1 MDEKKSKEL
10 DAVTKGKKKRAF
22 PSAYTVLFII
32 LILAALVT
40 WVSETGAYSKMVYNV
55 DSDMFEVTDSSGE
68 VEEMPATQESLDKLD
83 INANLDKFLDESIY
97 KPVAVP
103 GTYEEIES
111 NPQGIAEIIMAPING
126 VYETIDIALFV
137 FIIGG
142 MIGLLNYTGTFA
154 AGLGSLSK
162 ATKGKEHLLIIL
174 VTFLVALGGTTFGMC
189 EETIAFYPV
198 IIPIFVIAGY
208 DALVG
213 IAAVYVGSQIGCMA
227 STVNPFSVV
236 IASNAAGVNFMEGF
250 GLRVVALIIGTI
262 IVTIYIL
269 RYAKKVKADPSKS
282 YILESKEYIEHKFCS
297 TEEAPAL
304 TGRGKIAL
312 LLFFATFV
320 IMVYGVTQLDWW
332 FGEMAALFLVSAIII
347 GIVLGLSERE
357 IASGFIDG
365 ASEMMGVALVV
376 GVARAVNLVL
386 DAGLVSDA
394 LLHAMTGWVDGMSPS
409 VFIILM
415 FFIFII
421 LGFFI
426 NSTSGLAVLSI
437 PIMAPLADAAGMP
450 RETVITA
457 YIFGQGMMSFITPTG
472 LILVVLELVH
482 VNYDKY
488 LKFMMPLFGILCV
501 FAIVMLLIEAQIA
514 VL

>member
-10 DAVTKGKKKRAF
+10 DAVTKGKKKRSF
-22 PSAYTVLFII
+22 PSAYSVLFII
-32 LILAALVT
+32 LILAAAVT
-40 WVSETGAYSKMVYNV
+40 YFSETGAYSKMVYNV
-55 DSDMFEVTDSSGE
+55 DADLFEVTAPDGSVS
-68 VEEMPATQESLDKLD
+68 EMPATQESLDELNISAD
-83 INANLDKFLDESIY
+83 LELFLDESIY
-97 KPVAVP
+97 KPVAIP
-103 GTYEEIES
+103 ETYEEIES
-111 NPQGIAEIIMAPING
+111 NPQGLTEIIMAPING
-126 VYETIDIALFV
+126 VYETIDIALFI

-142 MIGLLNYTGTFA
+142 MIGLINYTGTFA

-162 ATKGKEHLLIIL
+162 VTKGKEYLLIIL

-213 IAAVYVGSQIGCMA
+213 IAAVYIGSQIGCMA

-262 IVTIYIL
+262 IVTLYIL
-269 RYAKKVKADPSKS
+269 RYAKKVKANPSSS

-297 TEEAPAL
+297 TEDAPQL

-312 LLFFATFV
+312 LQFFGTFV
-320 IMVYGVTQLDWW
+320 VMIYGVTKLDWW
-332 FGEMAALFLVSAIII
+332 FGEMGALFLVSAIIM

-357 IASGFIDG
+357 IVNGFING

-376 GVARAVNLVL
+376 GVARAVNLIL

-394 LLHAMTGWVDGMSPS
+394 LLHTMTGWVVGMSPS

-415 FFIFII
+415 FLIFII

-437 PIMAPLADAAGMP
+437 PIMAPLADAVGMP
-450 RETVITA
+450 REAVITA
-457 YIFGQGMMSFITPTG
+457 YLFGQGMMSFITPTG

-488 LKFMMPLFGILCV
+488 LKFMMPLFGILSV
-501 FAIVMLLIEAQIA
+501 FAIIMLLIEAQIA
-514 VL
+514 V